1 MCLFRWTVYSRGE
14 AIDWKSAEEEV
25 EDALEEV
32 TFGQVLKNGQGEESQ
47 GAVRGR
53 FS

>member
-1 MCLFRWTVYSRGE
+1 MTERAQRRE
-14 AIDWKSAEEEV
+14 A

-32 TFGQVLKNGQGEESQ
+32 TFGQVLKNGQGVKRAKVLSE
-47 GAVRGR
+47 GR

>member
-1 MCLFRWTVYSRGE
+1 MKLLTERAQRR
-14 AIDWKSAEEEV
+14 EV

-32 TFGQVLKNGQGEESQ
+32 TFGQVLKNGQGVKRAKVLSE
-47 GAVRGR
+47 GR